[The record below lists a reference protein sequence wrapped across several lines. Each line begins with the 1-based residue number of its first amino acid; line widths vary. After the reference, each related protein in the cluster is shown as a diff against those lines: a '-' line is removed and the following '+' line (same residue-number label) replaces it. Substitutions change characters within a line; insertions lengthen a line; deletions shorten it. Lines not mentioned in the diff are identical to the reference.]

1 MIRALRHRALL
12 LGGAGTPLS
21 KLAVGDVVKIM
32 ENGSPVNFILI
43 AKDYPAAGDTLLMRS
58 ASAGQMPMGAD
69 DVYLSIRS
77 YSGSN
82 IDTWLGNT
90 YLARFSADVQNLIQA
105 VTIDSHE
112 ITGSPGTL
120 QATTINC
127 KVFIL
132 SATEITGQASNAEGT
147 KIPYFTSLAMV
158 PATNVWTR
166 QVAQTSA
173 ESDPPYDL
181 YFYNMFGESYNDR
194 EYSDVPTNDTSFNVL
209 PCLCLPDSAKVDKD
223 GNLIVKPPR
232 PPKTTHLYGFHI
244 DSSVSDPANAVTYIE
259 DAAGMTPAKMTF
271 GGSFSY
277 GDWGDAFFLPKPCM
291 LKYDGT
297 VDYYLDPDN
306 YAYKEDGVTPS
317 DVADD
322 TYAGNA
328 MMEWG
333 QNGKRI
339 WYKVVPDVGDDTSA
353 SVYIADYQADSQFR
367 AWSFI
372 NNDGDLV
379 DHFYTPIYPGTIDGN
394 GKLRSISGMAN
405 TDLCNGLTATQEIAA
420 AELNNQGDDVLWHSE
435 VFADVTLVNLLLI
448 LIGKTL
454 DTQGTFGNGRVAQ
467 TTVEGHEIES
477 CLGTGT
483 MDDKGLFYGSNNN
496 AVGVKVFGMEHW
508 WGNQWRRY
516 SGLVCNE
523 GTYKYKMTYGTQ
535 DGSAQDGYAASASAD
550 DYSGYLSAVTVSAMN
565 GYISAQK
572 FGAWGFLP
580 SAASGSASTY
590 WCDNFT
596 IGISSV
602 RYVRRGGYASASRA
616 PIGAFVLQFNA
627 GIGTT
632 NWNLGACLS
641 CKPKSV

>member
-12 LGGAGTPLS
+12 LGGIGTPLS
-21 KLAVGDVVKIM
+21 KLAVGDIVKIE
-32 ENGSPVNFILI
+32 ENGSPVDFILI
-43 AKDYPAAGDTLLMRS
+43 AHDYPAAGNTLFMRS
-58 ASAGQMPMGAD
+58 TSNQQMAIGDP
-69 DVYLSIRS
+69 DVPLSIKA
-77 YSGSN
+77 YDGSN
-82 IDTWLGNT
+82 IDTWLTNT
-90 YLARFSADVQNLIQA
+90 YLARFSADVQNLIQT
-105 VTIDSHE
+105 VTIATHDTSS
-112 ITGSPGTL
+112 GSL
-120 QATTINC
+120 VAATINR
-127 KVFIL
+127 KAFIL
-132 SATEITGQASNAEGT
+132 SATEFTGQANNAEGA
-147 KIPYFTSLAMV
+147 KIDYFTSQSDIPIA
-158 PATNVWTR
+158 NVWTR
-166 QVAQTSA
+166 QVAQTD
-173 ESDPPYDL
+173 SDYPDL
-181 YFYNMFGESYNDR
+181 YFLYMYGENYLGA
-194 EYSDVPTNDTSFNVL
+194 EYASLPTSDENFYVL
-209 PCLCLPDSAKVDKD
+209 PCFCLPDSAKVDKD

-322 TYAGNA
+322 TYGGNA

-333 QNGKRI
+333 QGGKKI
-339 WYKVVPDVGDDTSA
+339 WYKIVPDVGDDTSA

-379 DHFYTPIYPGTIDGN
+379 DHFYTPIYNGSIDGN
-394 GKLRSISGMAN
+394 GKLRSLSGIAN
-405 TDLCNGLTATQEIAA
+405 TGLCNGLTATQEIAA

-435 VFADVTLVNLLLI
+435 VFADVTLINLLLI
-448 LIGKTL
+448 LIGKSL
-454 DTQGTFGNGRVAQ
+454 DTQGTFGNGRVNQ
-467 TTVEGHEIES
+467 TVTEGHEIES

-483 MDDKGLFYGSNNN
+483 MNDKGLFYGSNGTTD
-496 AVGVKVFGMEHW
+496 GVKVFGMEHW

-516 SGLVCNE
+516 SGLVNNS
-523 GTYKYKMTYGTQ
+523 GNYRYKLTYGTQ
-535 DGSAQDGYAASASAD
+535 DGSTQDGYVASASAG
-550 DYSGYLSAVTVSAMN
+550 DYSGYLSAATVSAMN
-565 GYISAQK
+565 GYISAET

-580 SAASGSASTY
+580 SATSGSASTY

-596 IGISSV
+596 IGISAV

-632 NWNLGACLS
+632 NWNMGACLS
-641 CKPKSV
+641 CKPKAI